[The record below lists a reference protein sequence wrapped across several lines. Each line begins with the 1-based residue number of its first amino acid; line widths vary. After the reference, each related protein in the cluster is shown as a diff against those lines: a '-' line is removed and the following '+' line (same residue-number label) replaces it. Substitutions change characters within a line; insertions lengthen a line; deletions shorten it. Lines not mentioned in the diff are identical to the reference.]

1 MALLI
6 KKFGG
11 TSVGSIEK
19 IKNIAKHICDSKEN
33 GNDLVIVVSAM
44 GQSTDQLNALAES
57 ITKNP
62 PRRELDMLLSTG
74 EQVTMALLS
83 MAINEYG
90 IQAISMTGSQ
100 VGIITESIHGKARI
114 LDIKTDRVKD
124 FLEQG

>member
-44 GQSTDQLNALAES
+44 GHSTDELNALAES

-62 PRRELDMLLSTG
+62 PRR
-74 EQVTMALLS
+74 
-83 MAINEYG
+83 
-90 IQAISMTGSQ
+90 GSK
-100 VGIITESIHGKARI
+100 TRI
-114 LDIKTDRVKD
+114 LAKKRANQNSGTTKEDK
-124 FLEQG
+124 